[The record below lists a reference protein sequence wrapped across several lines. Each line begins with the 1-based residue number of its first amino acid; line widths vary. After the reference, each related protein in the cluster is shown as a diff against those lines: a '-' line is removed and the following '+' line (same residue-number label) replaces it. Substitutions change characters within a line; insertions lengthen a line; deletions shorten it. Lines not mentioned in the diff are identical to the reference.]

1 LVLGDLGSAR
11 LLVAEKAVL
20 RQLERDFH
28 DRHIARLRSGN
39 LRSIDTSDIHIEV
52 VRALKE
58 VNSLLVKVAYPI
70 LSDSGLLLESR
81 LAKPALVSI

>member
-1 LVLGDLGSAR
+1 
-11 LLVAEKAVL
+11 
-20 RQLERDFH
+20 LERDFH

-39 LRSIDTSDIHIEV
+39 LRSIESSDIHMEV

-70 LSDSGLLLESR
+70 LSERGDLLESR
-81 LAKPALVSI
+81 LAKPALLSV